1 MATEPASAHGGFLL
15 TESVDPIGSVNFVPT
30 KVSIA
35 TSVPVLL
42 CRVRLTWGTLI
53 LKSIGEGRLQYAST
67 QGGDTNYYNI
77 AKGLAAVNARNEE
90 ITDRQGNLYGYWCR
104 IETTSTAND
113 LLALAWVPNT
123 WKVRNAFRKFH
134 FAREHM
140 FREAGVTKKEMGKY
154 GRTIRPY
161 FSQDHQTS
169 GDESPR
175 SFDPGTLT
183 AVNLTGG
190 EWTYTKLAS
199 SPTLPTGD
207 VLTEVEDLGLVDEW
221 SLTILDSHRVESTVQ
236 SGVNI
241 WTSVA
246 MVQAYNQDRME
257 EIPDATADSSIVSPN
272 NPLAALRSQDLTSGS
287 ITEIAEDQE
296 LEAPPYDITDS
307 GDSTEACFDYM
318 PMGGTTAGSTASI
331 RNWGLYF
338 FPAGI
343 IALQNSVTGSN
354 ALEIT
359 VIGKEL
365 CKDVA

>member
-1 MATEPASAHGGFLL
+1 MQY
-15 TESVDPIGSVNFVPT
+15 GST
-30 KVSIA
+30 TGA
-35 TSVPVLL
+35 
-42 CRVRLTWGTLI
+42 
-53 LKSIGEGRLQYAST
+53 
-67 QGGDTNYYNI
+67 DTNYYNL
-77 AKGLAAVNARNEE
+77 AKDLAAVNGRNEE
-90 ITDRQGNLYGYWCR
+90 ITDRQGNLYGYWCKVQ
-104 IETTSTAND
+104 TTSAAND
-113 LLALAWVPNT
+113 VLTMAWVPNT

-140 FREAGVTKKEMGKY
+140 FREAGVTKREMGKY

-161 FSQDHQTS
+161 FSQDHQSS
-169 GDESPR
+169 GDEPPR
-175 SFDPGTLT
+175 SFDPGSLT
-183 AVNLTGG
+183 TVDLAGG

-207 VLTEVEDLGLVDEW
+207 VLVEVEDLGLVDEW

-236 SGVNI
+236 SGINT

-296 LEAPPYDITDS
+296 LEAPPYDILDT
-307 GDSTEACFDYM
+307 GDSTEAMYDYM
-318 PMGGTTAGSTASI
+318 PIAGTTSGATAAI
-331 RNWGLYF
+331 RSWGLYF
-338 FPAGI
+338 FPAGV
-343 IALQNSVTGSN
+343 IALQNNVSLSN
-354 ALEIT
+354 SLEVE